1 MDTQDLIRA
10 MAADTGRRALPLRTV
25 WRLALAL
32 AVVLAGAVFA
42 VALGPRPDALAS
54 LETARFV
61 FKFVV
66 TLALAASAFT
76 LLRRLLRP
84 GEEARAPLAWLLA
97 GPLVLLAAGVGLELL
112 AVPAADWPARLV
124 GINSRVCLTFIP
136 LIGAAPLAVFLVVL
150 RHGAPTRPAL
160 AGAVAG
166 LLAGGLAAALY
177 AAHCPDDSPLFV
189 AAWYSL
195 AIAGLAVA
203 GAVLAPRVAR
213 W

>member
-10 MAADTGRRALPLRTV
+10 MAADTGRRPLPLRTV
-25 WRLALAL
+25 WRVALVL
-32 AVVLAGAVFA
+32 AVVAAGVVFA
-42 VALGPRPDALAS
+42 LALGPRPDAVAA
-54 LETARFV
+54 LETLRFL

-66 TLALAASAFT
+66 TLALAGSAFL
-76 LLRRLLRP
+76 LLRRLVRP
-84 GEEARAPLAWLLA
+84 GAEAQAPLGWLLA
-97 GPLVLLAAGVGLELL
+97 GPALLLAGVGLELL
-112 AVPAADWPARLV
+112 AVPAADWWARLV
-124 GINSRVCLTFIP
+124 GINARVCLTFIP
-136 LIGAAPLAVFLVVL
+136 LIGAAPLVVFLAVL
-150 RHGAPTRPAL
+150 RHGAPARPAL

-166 LLAGGLAAALY
+166 LLAGGLAAAFY

-189 AAWYSL
+189 ATWYSL

>member
-1 MDTQDLIRA
+1 MNTQDLIRA
-10 MAADTGRRALPLRTV
+10 MAADTRRQALPLGTA
-25 WRLALAL
+25 WRVAMGLAL
-32 AVVLAGAVFA
+32 VLAGAVFA
-42 VALGPRPDALAS
+42 LALGPRPDALAS

-66 TLALAASAFT
+66 TLALAASAFV
-76 LLRRLLRP
+76 LLRRLVRP
-84 GEEARAPLAWLLA
+84 GEAARAPLGWLLA
-97 GPLVLLAAGVGLELL
+97 GPLLLIAAVGLELL
-112 AVPAADWPARLV
+112 AVPSSDWAERLIGV
-124 GINSRVCLTFIP
+124 NARVCLTFIP
-136 LIGAAPLAVFLVVL
+136 LIGAAPLVVFLAVL

-166 LLAGGLAAALY
+166 LLAGGVAGAFY

-189 AAWYSL
+189 ATWYSL

-203 GAVLAPRVAR
+203 GAVLAPRLAR